1 MIILGLTGSIGMG
14 KTTAANNFKSFG
26 IPVHDSDAAIH
37 ELCGPRGAAVDDI
50 SSAFPTAVSNGTV
63 DRGRLAAIVFYDR
76 QKLTQ
81 LEAILHPYVWA
92 HKHKFLAYKSRGR
105 SKLVVLD
112 IPLLF
117 ETGGD
122 RYCDGVVTV
131 SAPPFIQAA
140 RVLARP
146 GMTQEKMNAILERQM
161 PDAEKCRRA
170 DFVLRT
176 GLGRIESFRAVHRIL
191 EEARKWR
198 GRHWPPSCLPISGN
212 KAGAAVRST
221 N

>member
-14 KTTAANNFKSFG
+14 KTTAANNFKSLG
-26 IPVHDSDAAIH
+26 IPVHDSDAVVR
-37 ELCGPRGAAVDDI
+37 ELCGPNGAAVSRI
-50 SSAFPTAVSNGTV
+50 GCAFPSVISNGII
-63 DRGRLAAIVFYDR
+63 DRERLAAIVFKDR
-76 QKLTQ
+76 KNLIK

-92 HKHKFLAYKSRGR
+92 HKHKFLAYKSRDR

-122 RYCDGVVTV
+122 RHCDGVVTV
-131 SAPPFIQAA
+131 SAPAFIQAA

-161 PDAEKCRRA
+161 PDSEKCRRA

-176 GLGRIESFRAVHRIL
+176 GLGRIESRRAIRNIL
-191 EEARKWR
+191 EVAQNWR
-198 GRHWPPSCLPISGN
+198 ARHWPPFLFAN
-212 KAGAAVRST
+212 R
-221 N
+221 

>member
-26 IPVHDSDAAIH
+26 IPVHDSDAVIH
-37 ELCGPRGAAVDDI
+37 ELCGPNGAAVGEI
-50 SSAFPTAVSNGTV
+50 GSAFPLAISNGTI
-63 DRGRLAAIVFYDR
+63 DRERLAAIVFKDR
-76 QKLTQ
+76 KKLTT

-146 GMTQEKMNAILERQM
+146 GMTQDKMNAILERQM
-161 PDAEKCRRA
+161 PDPEKCRRA

-176 GLGRIESFRAVHRIL
+176 GLGRNESLRAIRNIL
-191 EEARKWR
+191 AATRNWR
-198 GRHWPPSCLPISGN
+198 GRHWPPFLS
-212 KAGAAVRST
+212 VHR
-221 N
+221 

>member
-14 KTTAANNFKSFG
+14 KTTAANNFKRFG
-26 IPVHDSDAAIH
+26 IPVHDSDAVIH
-37 ELCGPRGAAVDDI
+37 ALCGSKGAAVDEI
-50 SSAFPTAVSNGTV
+50 ASAFPAAMSNGTI
-63 DRGRLAAIVFYDR
+63 DRERLAAIVFKDR
-76 QKLTQ
+76 QKLTK
-81 LEAILHPYVWA
+81 LEAILHPFVWA
-92 HKHKFLAYKSRGR
+92 HKHKFLGHKSRNR

-122 RYCDGVVTV
+122 RHCDGVVTV

-161 PDAEKCRRA
+161 PNAEKCRRA

-176 GLGRIESFRAVHRIL
+176 GLGRIENLRAVHQIL
-191 EEARKWR
+191 AATGNWR
-198 GRHWPPSCLPISGN
+198 GKHWSPSCAPTGRITVGT
-212 KAGAAVRST
+212 AVRSS
-221 N
+221 